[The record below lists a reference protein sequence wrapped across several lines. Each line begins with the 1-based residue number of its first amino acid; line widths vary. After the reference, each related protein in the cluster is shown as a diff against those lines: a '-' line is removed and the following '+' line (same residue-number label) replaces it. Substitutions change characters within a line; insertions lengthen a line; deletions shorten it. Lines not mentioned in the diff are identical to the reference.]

1 MPWRMSTT
9 RKANQRDRL
18 KRVDDVIE
26 TVRASGITCHAL
38 DKALLMPKENEMP
51 AKDKY
56 TIFNAH
62 SRGYRK
68 GMHKV
73 PKFTRITH
81 RVNPRG
87 F

>member
-38 DKALLMPKENEMP
+38 VCLHAFR
-51 AKDKY
+51 A
-56 TIFNAH
+56 
-62 SRGYRK
+62 
-68 GMHKV
+68 
-73 PKFTRITH
+73 
-81 RVNPRG
+81 RVCC
-87 F
+87 